1 MTAYYWNHKEKRYQD
16 LNGNLV
22 NPAQMADGATF
33 YGSER
38 EARNA
43 VQPPKAPQS
52 EQSSIPADVHWN
64 DKAKRYQDD
73 RGKFVNPANPHFYEQ
88 RQKQSGN
95 TATATKPKASNPA
108 ETDTGKQ
115 IVKLLELQLK
125 ESRKNYRKLDRF
137 ARKIDSNIGLIRL
150 AIAWTLALG
159 AYAYPTVLSGL
170 DAAKDPIG
178 TILGTNSGS
187 TTDAIYST
195 PIEEGATIDGYQVTS
210 GFGKRGAVAT
220 NLGESSTDHKG
231 VDLAAPSGTQLYMI
245 GLGKGTVDCLSQ
257 PDGAGNYAKITPAGI
272 PLTFEAFHLSK
283 CSPGEYDPGQIFAAT
298 GGGKGEQGAGNS
310 SGEHLH
316 WQQQNPDGTPVQ
328 PTEGYLWWALKGEQP
343 KPYAATAQ
351 TGLSSATDLY
361 SRIIKQE
368 SGGDASQ
375 INPDTGAIGIGQV
388 MPENV
393 PSWTKEA
400 IGQEMTADQF
410 AADADAQKKV
420 VDFKLNQ
427 YMENAKAAGESGFE
441 ACRTVAKDWYAGEGG
456 DKDST
461 APQAGYPSIADYTKS
476 VCAGYKE

>member
-1 MTAYYWNHKEKRYQD
+1 M
-16 LNGNLV
+16 
-22 NPAQMADGATF
+22 NPAQMADGAKL
-33 YGSER
+33 YGSEQ
-38 EARNA
+38 EARSAA
-43 VQPPKAPQS
+43 VPPKAPQS
-52 EQSSIPADVHWN
+52 EQTSIPTDVHWN

-88 RQKQSGN
+88 RQSSA
-95 TATATKPKASNPA
+95 TATATKPKASKPV

-125 ESRKNYRKLDRF
+125 ETRKSYRKLDRAF
-137 ARKIDSNIGLIRL
+137 RKIDSNIGLIRL
-150 AIAWTLALG
+150 AIAWTIALG
-159 AYAYPTVLSGL
+159 AYVYPTVLSGL

-195 PIEEGATIDGYQVTS
+195 PIEEGATIDGYVISS
-210 GFGKRGAVAT
+210 GFGPRKAVAT

-231 VDLAAPSGTQLYMI
+231 IDAKIPTGKALYMI
-245 GLGKGTVDCLSQ
+245 GLGKGTVECLSQ

-298 GGGKGEQGAGNS
+298 GGGQGEEGAGNS

-316 WQQQNPDGTPVQ
+316 WQQQNPDGTPIQ
-328 PTEGYLWWALKGEQP
+328 PTEGYLWWVLKGEQP
-343 KPYAATAQ
+343 KPYASAAQ

-368 SGGDASQ
+368 SGGDPSQ
-375 INPDTGAIGIGQV
+375 VNPDTGAIGIGQV

-393 PSWTKEA
+393 PSWTKEVLGA
-400 IGQEMTADQF
+400 EMTPDQF

-420 VDFKLNQ
+420 VDSKLNQ
-427 YMENAKAAGESGFE
+427 YMEKAKAAGESGVE
-441 ACRTVAKDWYAGEGG
+441 ACRTVAADWYGGEGS
-456 DKDST
+456 DKNSE
-461 APQAGYPSIADYTKS
+461 APQAGYPSLKAYTES
-476 VCAGYKE
+476 VCSGYEGK